1 MKINK
6 WSFIVLALLS
16 VGVKA
21 EERPCVLTLSTPHLD
36 YGVVPLAALRE
47 GFNQGTPGGGLEA
60 RILSLQAVCEQPKSL
75 ALRFNGP
82 AADAASYRFGP
93 QGAARLI
100 LRAATLDG
108 RDAYFRVEGEN
119 DGERRRSTPL
129 RPGQLVRVYPD
140 SGSGAGQALQLELE
154 VQPALPAGA
163 AHSRE
168 RERWRMDGV
177 FELQATVPGV

>member
-1 MKINK
+1 MRMSK
-6 WSFIVLALLS
+6 WSVIALALLS
-16 VGVKA
+16 AGAAA
-21 EERPCVLTLSTPHLD
+21 EEAPCSLTLSASNLD

-47 GFNQGTPGGGLEA
+47 DVNRSVSGAGLEA
-60 RILSLQAVCEQPKSL
+60 RVLRLQAMCEQPRAL

-82 AADAASYRFGP
+82 VADAAAFRFGP
-93 QGAARLI
+93 LGLVRLV
-100 LRAATLDG
+100 LRSATLDG

-129 RPGQLVRVYPD
+129 RPGQLVWVYLD
-140 SGSGAGQALQLELE
+140 GGVGAGQALQVELE